1 MKIAVIDGKGGG
13 LGKSLIQKL
22 KKHYGNEVCVIALG
36 LGKASYN
43 NMNNA
48 NPDIANFGEEAI
60 AYWSS
65 KVDIIMGP
73 IGIIV
78 PNAMEEE
85 VTPLIAKCIG
95 ESCAKKIMLPINKC
109 RVFIPGTLKYKM
121 SYMIDEAV
129 KMNLNSRL
137 RLCRSFY
144 FAYEQREFK
153 FKCISFVL
161 SISFVF

>member
-22 KKHYGNEVCVIALG
+22 KKYYGNEAYVIALG
-36 LGKASYN
+36 LSKVSCN
-43 NMNNA
+43 NMSKVK
-48 NPDIANFGEEAI
+48 PDIVDFGEEAI

-65 KVDIIMGP
+65 RVDIIMGP

-85 VTPLIAKCIG
+85 VTPFIAKCIG

-109 RVFIPGTLKYKM
+109 NIFIPGTSKYKM

-129 KMNLNSRL
+129 KMI
-137 RLCRSFY
+137 
-144 FAYEQREFK
+144 AEIQ
-153 FKCISFVL
+153 
-161 SISFVF
+161 